1 MSVLITFQLDKIIM
15 GIVKLVKSIKNNDK
29 ASIPIIK
36 NISFEVNQEKKL
48 KLEIC
53 WKPTKLS
60 NSKKIEIVIIKKII
74 DKNKET
80 FFI

>member
-1 MSVLITFQLDKIIM
+1 M

-53 WKPTKLS
+53 
-60 NSKKIEIVIIKKII
+60 
-74 DKNKET
+74 
-80 FFI
+80 